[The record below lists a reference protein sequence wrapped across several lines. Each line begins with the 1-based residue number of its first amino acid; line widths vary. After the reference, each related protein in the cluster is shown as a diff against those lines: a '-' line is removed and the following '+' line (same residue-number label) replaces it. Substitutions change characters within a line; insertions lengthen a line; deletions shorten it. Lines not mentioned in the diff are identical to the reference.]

1 MAISLIRPQTE
12 NTKPPRAL
20 WVPFELG
27 RPFGPPSDAAF
38 QKRVI
43 LAALRLL
50 ERERGPVIIEDF
62 PEDDPRERPDPAWRT
77 PFAKPDLDGASA
89 TRLAAALE
97 DESERVEAAYRRA
110 AKERERTIVGLSGLS
125 IGEAG
130 RYMASWLRGQTPE
143 SPSAEMSAP
152 LTLRFAVDDLKA
164 AYIEVALSG
173 SAKPSS
179 KQLGDWL
186 WNDTAAG
193 AAIFALRS
201 MYLTSDD
208 ERLKAI
214 AGLFLVPGV
223 RVPPSGSICARA
235 ELGRRR
241 SRPIPSALAVGPLL
255 PTPSEIK
262 RLSIAMG
269 RGSAMALAGAE
280 FGGDDR
286 LLAGLGVL
294 GEMVLHAGLDAAA
307 AGLDIRARPL
317 DIRLTGPDHRHAA
330 QHGSLAGF
338 REGGEILLDA
348 GPQPSLAGLNPGAM
362 LLDLCSAGLAHGRLP
377 APLRR
382 PAPSARRTG
391 QRSSLA

>member
-1 MAISLIRPQTE
+1 MSALGHYLEEEGVPTVAISLIRPQTE

-27 RPFGPPSDAAF
+27 RPFGPPSDPAF

-50 ERERGPVIIEDF
+50 ERKRGPVIIEDF
-62 PEDDPRERPDPAWRT
+62 PEDDPRERPDPAWRP
-77 PFAKPDLDGASA
+77 PFAKPDLDGVSA
-89 TRLAAALE
+89 MKLAAALE
-97 DESERVEAAYRRA
+97 DESEQVEAAYRRA
-110 AKERERTIVGLSGLS
+110 AAEGTVVGRSGLS

-143 SPSAEMSAP
+143 SPSSEMSAP

-173 SAKPSS
+173 SARPSS

-186 WNDTAAG
+186 WNDTVAG

-223 RVPPSGSICARA
+223 RIPPSG
-235 ELGRRR
+235 
-241 SRPIPSALAVGPLL
+241 
-255 PTPSEIK
+255 
-262 RLSIAMG
+262 
-269 RGSAMALAGAE
+269 
-280 FGGDDR
+280 
-286 LLAGLGVL
+286 
-294 GEMVLHAGLDAAA
+294 
-307 AGLDIRARPL
+307 
-317 DIRLTGPDHRHAA
+317 
-330 QHGSLAGF
+330 
-338 REGGEILLDA
+338 
-348 GPQPSLAGLNPGAM
+348 
-362 LLDLCSAGLAHGRLP
+362 
-377 APLRR
+377 
-382 PAPSARRTG
+382 
-391 QRSSLA
+391 

>member
-1 MAISLIRPQTE
+1 VSALGHYLEEEGVPTVAISLIRPQTE

-27 RPFGPPSDAAF
+27 RPFGPPSDPAF

-50 ERERGPVIIEDF
+50 ERKRGPVIIEDF
-62 PEDDPRERPDPAWRT
+62 PEDDPRERPDPAWRP
-77 PFAKPDLDGASA
+77 PFAKPDLDGVSA
-89 TRLAAALE
+89 MKLAAALE
-97 DESERVEAAYRRA
+97 DESEQVEAAYRRA
-110 AKERERTIVGLSGLS
+110 AAEGTVVGLSGLS

-143 SPSAEMSAP
+143 SPSSEMSAP

-173 SAKPSS
+173 SARPSS

-186 WNDTAAG
+186 WNDTVAG

-223 RVPPSGSICARA
+223 RIPPSG
-235 ELGRRR
+235 
-241 SRPIPSALAVGPLL
+241 
-255 PTPSEIK
+255 
-262 RLSIAMG
+262 
-269 RGSAMALAGAE
+269 
-280 FGGDDR
+280 
-286 LLAGLGVL
+286 
-294 GEMVLHAGLDAAA
+294 
-307 AGLDIRARPL
+307 
-317 DIRLTGPDHRHAA
+317 
-330 QHGSLAGF
+330 
-338 REGGEILLDA
+338 
-348 GPQPSLAGLNPGAM
+348 
-362 LLDLCSAGLAHGRLP
+362 
-377 APLRR
+377 
-382 PAPSARRTG
+382 
-391 QRSSLA
+391 